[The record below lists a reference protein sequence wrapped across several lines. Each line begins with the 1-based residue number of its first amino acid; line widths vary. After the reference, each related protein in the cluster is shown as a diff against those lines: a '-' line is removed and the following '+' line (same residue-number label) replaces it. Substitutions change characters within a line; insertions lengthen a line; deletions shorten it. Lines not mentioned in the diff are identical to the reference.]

1 MKDTV
6 RSIMVA
12 LRILAIIALVAT
24 LAATGLSII
33 NHGPTLSVLGIG
45 AAIVVGLCLIV
56 FIVDK
61 ARGISSKLNYRE
73 KSGVRTGVVY
83 LVLIIGSIIMLIPFF
98 LMFTSSFKTNQEI
111 NRFPPTWW
119 PNSFMLDNFT
129 TAFSKA
135 PFFKYFLNSIIV
147 MICSVSVTGIT
158 TILGAFAFS
167 RLKFPGRDLVFS
179 LMLSLMMIP
188 FEMLIITNYTT
199 IVDIGMYDTI
209 DALILP
215 FTTSIFYTYILRN
228 FFKSVPDSLYYSARI
243 DGASNWTYLWKVL
256 VPMARPSLVTI
267 MLLNGLASWNSF
279 MWPMYVTSNEVNRT
293 LPWGLQVFTTE
304 AGSFQ
309 GQLMAASTVVVLP
322 VVILF
327 LFARKYI
334 VRGVARGGLKG

>member
-1 MKDTV
+1 MTNNKT
-6 RSIMVA
+6 R
-12 LRILAIIALVAT
+12 
-24 LAATGLSII
+24 
-33 NHGPTLSVLGIG
+33 
-45 AAIVVGLCLIV
+45 
-56 FIVDK
+56 
-61 ARGISSKLNYRE
+61 
-73 KSGVRTGVVY
+73 SGVKVVAFVFGLLFLLVGAVMYINSADAGTLTVIVIAFAAALLIYAQMCIWDERAGFNYPERELLKKALLY
-83 LVLIIGSIIMLIPFF
+83 LVLTFGSVIMLMPFF
-98 LMFTSSFKTNQEI
+98 WMFTSAFKTNVEI

-119 PNSFMLDNFT
+119 PKSFDLKNFV
-129 TAFSKA
+129 TAFGKA
-135 PFFKYFLNSIIV
+135 PFAKYFLNSIIV
-147 MICSVSVTGIT
+147 MLCSVACTGIT

-167 RLKFPGRDLVFS
+167 RLKFPGRELIFS

-199 IVDIGMYDTI
+199 VVKLDLYNTI

-215 FTTSIFYTYILRN
+215 FTSSIFYTYILRN

-279 MWPMYVTSNEVNRT
+279 MWPMYVISNETNRT

-304 AGSFQ
+304 AGSYP

-322 VVILF
+322 VIILF

-334 VRGVARGGLKG
+334 VKGVARGGLKG